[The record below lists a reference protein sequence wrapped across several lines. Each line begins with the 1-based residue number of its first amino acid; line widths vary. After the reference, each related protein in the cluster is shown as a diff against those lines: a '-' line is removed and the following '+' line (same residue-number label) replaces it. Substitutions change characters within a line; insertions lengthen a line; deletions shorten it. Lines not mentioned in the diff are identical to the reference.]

1 MRMSLLF
8 IIATMLQPPQD
19 PSIVLELG
27 KLKGTWSVV
36 SLNIDGKDKTQG
48 FADVRY
54 VFSGQLLT
62 LTDKN
67 GKAFRQK
74 NDGKVEERKFK
85 LNVESNPKAID
96 LMISEKFQSLGIY
109 LLEGD
114 KLTMCTAE
122 PGLPRPSDFKG
133 KIGISIVVLKREK

>member
-1 MRMSLLF
+1 MNVLL
-8 IIATMLQPPQD
+8 IVATLLQPPQD

-36 SLNIDGKDKTQG
+36 SPNIDGKDKTQG

-54 VFSGQLLT
+54 VFNGQLLT

-85 LNVESNPKAID
+85 LNVDANPKAID
-96 LMISEKFQSLGIY
+96 LTISEKFQSLGVY
-109 LLEGD
+109 SLNGD
-114 KLTMCTAE
+114 TLMLCTAE
-122 PGLPRPSDFKG
+122 PGLPRPTDFKG
-133 KIGISIVVLKREK
+133 KVGVSLVVLKREK